1 MESIDL
7 QLNTDTAQADKS
19 IDALNK
25 SIIEL
30 NKNLTDSGKE
40 AKEGMAV
47 IDEGAKKAG

>member
-7 QLNTDTAQADKS
+7 KLNTDTSQADKS

-30 NKNLTDSGKE
+30 NKNLTESSKDS
-40 AKEGMAV
+40 
-47 IDEGAKKAG
+47 